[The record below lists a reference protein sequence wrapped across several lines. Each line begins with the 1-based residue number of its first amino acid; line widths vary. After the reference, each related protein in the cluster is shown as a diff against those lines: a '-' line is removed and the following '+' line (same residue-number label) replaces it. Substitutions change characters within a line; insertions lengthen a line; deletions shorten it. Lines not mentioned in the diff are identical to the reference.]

1 MDTYVE
7 FFHVDKYKRKH
18 VLEKVPH
25 KDFHH
30 YKVIFLERSMLG
42 KIGEVWYTYNNLT
55 TKLDYYN
62 D

>member
-7 FFHVDKYKRKH
+7 FFHVDKFKHKH
-18 VLEKVPH
+18 VLEKVPYRE
-25 KDFHH
+25 FHNF
-30 YKVIFLERSMLG
+30 KVIFLERSMNG
-42 KIGEVWYTYNNLT
+42 EIGEVWYTYNNLT

>member
-7 FFHVDKYKRKH
+7 FFHVDKFKRKH
-18 VLEKVPH
+18 VLEKVPF
-25 KDFHH
+25 KEVDH
-30 YKVIFLERSMLG
+30 YKIIFLERSMIG